1 VLDHGGERRIAQ
13 GSREERVIIGRSPR
27 ADLVIEHESVSR
39 IHCEVVWEDGAFV
52 LRDLG
57 SKAGTRMGGLRIR
70 EVCLPNEA
78 RISIGQSEVSFSLIV
93 GSQEPQ
99 LYPTS
104 RFGGLMGETSVMRA
118 LYARLA
124 MVAARDTTVL
134 LEGES
139 GTGKELAAQAIHEA
153 SSRRA
158 GPFVVVD
165 CGSIPRTLLEAEL
178 FGHERGAYTGATRAR
193 VGAFVLAEGG
203 TVFLDEVGELDIDLQ
218 PRLLGALERREV
230 KPIGAEQPVP
240 VNVRIVAATNRDLR
254 REANRGA
261 FREDLYYR
269 LAVACIRMPPLRER
283 ISDVPLLVRSFL
295 EQHARRDGTDFPLDE
310 HIMQRLMQR
319 TWPGNV
325 RELRNVVE
333 QIVAFGIEQV
343 PIVREGEQQSRVE
356 TTFKVAKA
364 KLVEDFERAYLVS
377 VLAQHEGN
385 ITAAA
390 NAADLDRVHFLR
402 LLDRY
407 GLRRPRPRPG
417 SSEKG

>member
-1 VLDHGGERRIAQ
+1 MTGDEADNPTRITLRPPEPQDPGQALCVALDQGGE
-13 GSREERVIIGRSPR
+13 
-27 ADLVIEHESVSR
+27 L
-39 IHCEVVWEDGAFV
+39 F
-52 LRDLG
+52 
-57 SKAGTRMGGLRIR
+57 
-70 EVCLPNEA
+70 
-78 RISIGQSEVSFSLIV
+78 
-93 GSQEPQ
+93 
-99 LYPTS
+99 PTS
-104 RFGGLMGETSVMRA
+104 RFGGLIGETGVMRA
-118 LYARLA
+118 LYSRLA

-203 TVFLDEVGELDIDLQ
+203 TVFLDEVGELDLDLQ

-230 KPIGAEQPVP
+230 KPIGAESPVP

-269 LAVACIRMPPLRER
+269 LAVACVRMPPLRER

-295 EQHARRDGTDFPLDE
+295 EQHARRDGAYFPIDE
-310 HIMQRLMQR
+310 HTLQRLMQR
-319 TWPGNV
+319 AWPGNV

-343 PIVREGEQQSRVE
+343 PCAREADQQPRMD

-364 KLVEDFERAYLVS
+364 RLVEDFERGYLVS

-402 LLDRY
+402 LLDRH
-407 GLRRPRPRPG
+407 GLRRPRSRSG
-417 SSEKG
+417 VSEKG